1 MLRPLSF
8 LLFNV
13 LRPFFVLSLERKPCL
28 RFLTRCEGSYVSLF
42 APRTWRRARPGWE
55 GSWNDAVGT
64 SAAIAWVA
72 SDGVAVGRE
81 GSCERILRGL
91 VVGIISMLR
100 MCYEHS

>member
-1 MLRPLSF
+1 M
-8 LLFNV
+8 
-13 LRPFFVLSLERKPCL
+13 
-28 RFLTRCEGSYVSLF
+28 
-42 APRTWRRARPGWE
+42 
-55 GSWNDAVGT
+55 